1 MPTRRTFFLHG
12 EDRPLTLQPGCTA
25 GGVTLQRKTEMTKA
39 MCKNCNT
46 CGCGHG
52 AAHHHG
58 GHAEGVRQ
66 LWAPALALI
75 LLITGLALDHT
86 GGWAQDWMRTA
97 LYLLSYALVGL
108 PVLREAAEE
117 LLHGDVFNEFLLM
130 GIATI
135 GAICLGEYPEA
146 VSVMLLYRIGEWF
159 QDRAVGRA
167 NRDIKALVDLRPDH
181 ARVRCGETWRETSP
195 SEVAVGDVIAVGRG
209 ERVPLDGT
217 LLGTTGRFDTAALTG
232 ESEERAFTAGG
243 EVLAGMINTGEEV
256 QLRVVR
262 PSADSALSR
271 IMRMVSEA
279 ESRKA
284 PTELFIRRFARIYTP
299 AVIALAVLVAA
310 LPALRGSGESLADYI
325 YRACTFLVISCP
337 CALVISIPLGYYS
350 GIGLASRKGVLFK
363 GGYALDRIASVD
375 TAVFDKTGTLTVGTE
390 LRPDAQQAIRTLRE
404 VGGVTRVEMLSGDR
418 RDVVARVAQAV
429 GMDAWQA
436 ELLPEGKVKRV
447 EELREQGRR
456 VAFVGDGVNDAPV
469 LATADVGIA
478 MGGVGTDAAVE
489 TADIVLQT
497 DRPARVATAI
507 RIGRLTRRT
516 VWLNIGLALGVKLA
530 VLALGA
536 LGIASMWL
544 AVFAD
549 TGVALWCVANIFL
562 FMRLA
567 GRRL

>member
-1 MPTRRTFFLHG
+1 
-12 EDRPLTLQPGCTA
+12 
-25 GGVTLQRKTEMTKA
+25 
-39 MCKNCNT
+39 MCKCCDT

-52 AAHHHG
+52 AAHHH
-58 GHAEGVRQ
+58 EGNAGETHR
-66 LWAPALALI
+66 LWAPALAFL
-75 LLITGLALDHT
+75 LLITGLTLDHT
-86 GGWAQDWMRTA
+86 GGWPQGWMRPA

-108 PVLREAAEE
+108 PVLREAGEE

-181 ARVRCGETWRETSP
+181 ARVQSGGTWREVAP

-209 ERVPLDGT
+209 DRVPLDGI
-217 LLGTTGRFDTAALTG
+217 LLSTTARFDTAALTG
-232 ESEERAFTAGG
+232 ESEERTFTAGG

-256 QLRVVR
+256 RLRIVR
-262 PSADSALSR
+262 PSEESALSR

-299 AVIALAVLVAA
+299 AVIALAVLVAI
-310 LPALRGSGESLADYI
+310 LPALRGDGEGLADYI

-363 GGYALDRIASVD
+363 GGHALDRIAGVD

-390 LRPDAQQAIRTLRE
+390 LRPDAQQAIRTLRD

-418 RDVVARVAQAV
+418 REVVERVAQAV

-436 ELLPEGKVKRV
+436 ELLPEGKVRRV

-469 LATADVGIA
+469 LAVADVGIA

-497 DRPARVATAI
+497 DRPERVATAI
-507 RIGRLTRRT
+507 RISRLTRRV